1 MHYRDFNAIAAE
13 LREGDALRL
22 ELTSGA
28 NLKAE
33 LSGPVILGS
42 PARNGEVTVTVD
54 SEQRRITAAELD
66 LIDLVV
72 E

>member
-1 MHYRDFNAIAAE
+1 MNYPDFNAVAAK

-42 PARNGEVTVTVD
+42 PARNGEVTVRVD
-54 SEQRRITAAELD
+54 GEQRCITAAELD
-66 LIDLVV
+66 FIDLVV